1 MSSSD
6 CCSMISTLFVPMRW
20 VLQLKQTTISMLSLI
35 TKYRVEEAIQAELLA
50 VHISIVSIPLAILL
64 SEDSFHSKRCNSTKA
79 QGNGGCSKATNTRK
93 GFPSLTSPKTWAKKE
108 NRVFSILLVYYLI
121 CSLDKPM
128 LLQIHRSKKGTP
140 LFQFYFPCYL
150 PCLSDRLN
158 SCEPIDSLLL
168 ITVDS
173 IGGLLTR
180 RGLRSTRSGH
190 SHIAPVVPSPLHKN
204 PSQRH
209 PAIYEVE
216 WKSED

>member
-1 MSSSD
+1 
-6 CCSMISTLFVPMRW
+6 MRTHFI
-20 VLQLKQTTISMLSLI
+20 QKGATAQRRKEMGAAPRQQT
-35 TKYRVEEAIQAELLA
+35 R
-50 VHISIVSIPLAILL
+50 
-64 SEDSFHSKRCNSTKA
+64 
-79 QGNGGCSKATNTRK
+79 GK
-93 GFPSLTSPKTWAKKE
+93 GIPSLTSAETWAKKE

-128 LLQIHRSKKGTP
+128 LLQIHRSKKGTL
-140 LFQFYFPCYL
+140 LFQCYFPCYL

-180 RGLRSTRSGH
+180 RGLRSTRRGH

-209 PAIYEVE
+209 PAMYEVE